1 MQLTPRQSISLC
13 LNLGFGKI
21 LAVSALSAAFFSPL
35 AFADNVSDINT
46 LIRNGQF
53 GEAITKVDAALT
65 QTPRDKQLRFMK
77 GVILTE
83 QNKPAEAIVVFTRM
97 TEDFPELPEP
107 YNNLAVLFAA
117 GGQYDKARASLEMAI
132 RTNPTYST
140 AHENLGD
147 VYAKLASQ
155 AYDKA
160 LQLDSA
166 NITAKTK
173 LTLVRTLVGN
183 NTGGTN
189 PKTGAPVPASA
200 PAQVAVAPAKPVPE
214 AVKAPVPAIIAKV
227 EAKPVPKIAPKPE
240 PEAEIA
246 KESVAKVEPK
256 AKPEPKPVT
265 KEPVNSA
272 DQDDITNVIYSWA
285 KAWAAEDVT
294 AYLGYYANDFQPA
307 NGLSHKAWVDQ
318 RHARIKGNDN
328 ITVIIGTP
336 KVTVDGN
343 TAIAKFQQ
351 EYDSKQ
357 VHSNAPKTMV
367 MTRQGNKWLIKNERT
382 GS

>member
-1 MQLTPRQSISLC
+1 MPLTPRQSIPLR

-21 LAVSALSAAFFSPL
+21 LTISVLSSALFSPL
-35 AFADNVSDINT
+35 VFADNVTDINT

-53 GEAITKVDAALT
+53 SEALTKVDAALI

-83 QNKPAEAIVVFTRM
+83 ENKPAEAIGVFTKL

-117 GGQYDKARASLEMAI
+117 SGQYDKARASLEMAI

-160 LQLDSA
+160 LQLDSG
-166 NITAKTK
+166 NTTAKTK
-173 LTLVRTLVGN
+173 LTMVRTLVGN

-189 PKTGAPVPASA
+189 PKTGVPVPA
-200 PAQVAVAPAKPVPE
+200 PVVVAAAKPAPE
-214 AVKAPVPAIIAKV
+214 AAKLPTPVVVAKVDTKPAAKV
-227 EAKPVPKIAPKPE
+227 EAQPDPKADV
-240 PEAEIA
+240 A
-246 KESVAKVEPK
+246 KVVVAKVEPK
-256 AKPEPKPVT
+256 TKPEPKPVAKT
-265 KEPVNSA
+265 APVDTN
-272 DQDDITNVIYSWA
+272 QEDITNVIYSWA

-307 NGLSHKAWVDQ
+307 NGMSRKAWVDQ

-328 ITVIIGTP
+328 ITVKIATP

-343 TAIAKFQQ
+343 TATAKFQQ

-357 VHSNAPKTMV
+357 VHSNAPKTMI
-367 MTRQGNKWLIKNERT
+367 MTKQGNKWLIQQERT

>member
-1 MQLTPRQSISLC
+1 MPLTPRQSIPLR

-21 LAVSALSAAFFSPL
+21 LTISLLSSALFSPL
-35 AFADNVSDINT
+35 VFADNMTDINT

-53 GEAITKVDAALT
+53 SEALTKVDAALI

-83 QNKPAEAIVVFTRM
+83 ENKPVEAIGVFTKL

-117 GGQYDKARASLEMAI
+117 SGQYDKARASLEMAI

-160 LQLDSA
+160 LQLDSG
-166 NITAKTK
+166 NTTAKTK
-173 LTLVRTLVGN
+173 LTMVRTLVGN

-189 PKTGAPVPASA
+189 PKTGVPVPA
-200 PAQVAVAPAKPVPE
+200 PVVVAAAKPAPE
-214 AVKAPVPAIIAKV
+214 AVKLPTPVVAKVDTKPAAKV
-227 EAKPVPKIAPKPE
+227 EAQPE
-240 PEAEIA
+240 PKADVA
-246 KESVAKVEPK
+246 KVVVAKVEPK
-256 AKPEPKPVT
+256 TKPEPKLVAKAAPVDT
-265 KEPVNSA
+265 NQE
-272 DQDDITNVIYSWA
+272 DITNVIYSWA

-294 AYLGYYANDFQPA
+294 AYLSYYANDFQPA
-307 NGLSHKAWVDQ
+307 NGMSRKAWVDQ

-328 ITVIIGTP
+328 ITVKIATP

-343 TAIAKFQQ
+343 TATAKFQQ

-357 VHSNAPKTMV
+357 VHSNAPKTMI
-367 MTRQGNKWLIKNERT
+367 MTKQGNKWLIQQERT

>member
-1 MQLTPRQSISLC
+1 MQLTPRQSIPLR

-21 LAVSALSAAFFSPL
+21 LAVSVLSATLFSPL
-35 AFADNVSDINT
+35 ALADNITDINT
-46 LIRNGQF
+46 LIRSGQF
-53 GEAITKVDAALT
+53 GEAITKVDAALAL
-65 QTPRDKQLRFMK
+65 TPRDKQLRFMK
-77 GVILTE
+77 GVILSE
-83 QNKPAEAIVVFTRM
+83 QNKPVEAIAVFSKL

-166 NITAKTK
+166 NTTAKTK
-173 LTLVRTLVGN
+173 LTMVRTLVGN

-189 PKTGAPVPASA
+189 PKTGVPVPV
-200 PAQVAVAPAKPVPE
+200 PVVVAATKPVPD
-214 AVKAPVPAIIAKV
+214 VPKLPAPVV
-227 EAKPVPKIAPKPE
+227 
-240 PEAEIA
+240 
-246 KESVAKVEPK
+246 VAKVETKPASIALEKPEPKAEVPKVAVTNVEQK
-256 AKPEPKPVT
+256 AKPEPKPVAKVVVGT
-265 KEPVNSA
+265 
-272 DQDDITNVIYSWA
+272 DQEDITNVIYSWA

-307 NGLSHKAWVDQ
+307 NGLSRKAWIDQ

-328 ITVIIGTP
+328 ITVKIGTP

-343 TAIAKFQQ
+343 TATARFQQ

-367 MTRQGNKWLIKNERT
+367 LTKQGNKWLIKNERT

>member
-1 MQLTPRQSISLC
+1 MPLTPRQYFPPRLTSC
-13 LNLGFGKI
+13 FGKI
-21 LAVSALSAAFFSPL
+21 LAVSALSAALFAPP
-35 AFADNVSDINT
+35 AFADNMADIST
-46 LIRNGQF
+46 LIRAGQF
-53 GEAITKVDAALT
+53 GEALTKVDAALI

-83 QNKPAEAIVVFTRM
+83 QNKPGEAIVVFTKL

-166 NITAKTK
+166 NTTAKTK
-173 LTLVRTLVGN
+173 LTMVRTLVGN

-189 PKTGAPVPASA
+189 PKTG
-200 PAQVAVAPAKPVPE
+200 VAVAAPAPVAAIAAKPAP
-214 AVKAPVPAIIAKV
+214 APVVVAKLD
-227 EAKPVPKIAPKPE
+227 PKPE
-240 PEAEIA
+240 PKLE
-246 KESVAKVEPK
+246 
-256 AKPEPKPVT
+256 AKPEPKPAPKVEVA
-265 KEPVNSA
+265 KVEAKVEPKPKPEPKPVAKAPVVSA
-272 DQDDITNVIYSWA
+272 DQEEITNVIYSWA
-285 KAWAAEDVT
+285 KAWAAEDVQ
-294 AYLGYYANDFQPA
+294 AYLAYYASDFEPT
-307 NGLSHKAWVDQ
+307 NGLSRKAWVQQ
-318 RHARIKGNDN
+318 RQDRIKGNDN
-328 ITVIIGTP
+328 ITIKIETP
-336 KVTVDGN
+336 KVTVNGS
-343 TAIAKFQQ
+343 TATAKFQQ
-351 EYDSKQ
+351 AYTSKQ
-357 VHSNAPKTMV
+357 VRSNAPKTMV
-367 MTRQGNKWLIKNERT
+367 MTKQGGKWLIKQERT

>member
-1 MQLTPRQSISLC
+1 MQLTPRQSIPLR

-21 LAVSALSAAFFSPL
+21 LTISVLSSALFSPL
-35 AFADNVSDINT
+35 VFADNVTDINT

-53 GEAITKVDAALT
+53 SEALTKVDAALI

-83 QNKPAEAIVVFTRM
+83 ENKPTEAIGVFTKL

-117 GGQYDKARASLEMAI
+117 SGQYDKARASLEMAI

-160 LQLDSA
+160 LQLDSG
-166 NITAKTK
+166 NTTAKTK
-173 LTLVRTLVGN
+173 LTMVRTLVGN

-189 PKTGAPVPASA
+189 PKTGVPVPALVV
-200 PAQVAVAPAKPVPE
+200 VAAAKPAPE
-214 AVKAPVPAIIAKV
+214 AVKLPTPVVVAAKVDTKPAAKV
-227 EAKPVPKIAPKPE
+227 ETQPE
-240 PEAEIA
+240 PKADVA
-246 KESVAKVEPK
+246 KVVVAKVEPK
-256 AKPEPKPVT
+256 TQPEPKPVAKAT
-265 KEPVNSA
+265 PVDTN
-272 DQDDITNVIYSWA
+272 QEDITNVIYSWA

-294 AYLGYYANDFQPA
+294 AYLSYYANDFQPA
-307 NGLSHKAWVDQ
+307 NGMSRKAWVDQ
-318 RHARIKGNDN
+318 RHERIKGNDN
-328 ITVIIGTP
+328 ITVKIATP

-343 TAIAKFQQ
+343 TATAKFQQ

-357 VHSNAPKTMV
+357 VHSNAPKTMI
-367 MTRQGNKWLIKNERT
+367 MTKQGNKWLIQQERT

>member
-1 MQLTPRQSISLC
+1 MQLTPRQSIPPSL
-13 LNLGFGKI
+13 NSSFGKI
-21 LAVSALSAAFFSPL
+21 LAISMLSAALFTPL
-35 AFADNVSDINT
+35 AFADSMTDINT
-46 LIRNGQF
+46 LIRAGQF
-53 GEAITKVDAALT
+53 GEALTKVDTALI

-83 QNKPAEAIVVFTRM
+83 QNKPGEAIVVFTKM

-166 NITAKTK
+166 NTTAKTK
-173 LTLVRTLVGN
+173 LTMVRTLVGN

-189 PKTGAPVPASA
+189 PKTGAPATATAPVAIAQAKPAPEVAKA
-200 PAQVAVAPAKPVPE
+200 PAPMPAPAPVVIAKIEP
-214 AVKAPVPAIIAKV
+214 KPAIKV
-227 EAKPVPKIAPKPE
+227 EAKPEPK
-240 PEAEIA
+240 AE
-246 KESVAKVEPK
+246 VAKVEPK
-256 AKPEPKPVT
+256 PKPEPKPVA
-265 KEPVNSA
+265 KAPVVNA
-272 DQDDITNVIYSWA
+272 DQEDITNVIYSWA

-307 NGLSHKAWVDQ
+307 NGISRKAWVDQ

-328 ITVIIGTP
+328 ITIKIGTP
-336 KVTVDGN
+336 KVTVAGN
-343 TAIAKFQQ
+343 TATAKFQQ

-367 MTRQGNKWLIKNERT
+367 MTRQGNKWLIQQERT

>member
-1 MQLTPRQSISLC
+1 M
-13 LNLGFGKI
+13 
-21 LAVSALSAAFFSPL
+21 LSAALFTPR
-35 AFADNVSDINT
+35 AFADSLTDINA
-46 LIRNGQF
+46 LVRAGQF
-53 GEAITKVDAALT
+53 GEAITKVDSALL
-65 QTPRDKQLRFMK
+65 QTPRDKQLRFLK

-83 QNKPAEAIVVFTRM
+83 QNKPAEAIAVFTKL

-117 GGQYDKARASLEMAI
+117 SGQYDKARASLEMAI

-166 NITAKTK
+166 NTTAKTK
-173 LTLVRTLVGN
+173 LTMIRTLVGN

-189 PKTGAPVPASA
+189 PKTGAPA
-200 PAQVAVAPAKPVPE
+200 PVATAPAKPAPE
-214 AVKAPVPAIIAKV
+214 AAKAPPPVATAPAKPAPEAAKAPPPVVVAKIEPKPATKV
-227 EAKPVPKIAPKPE
+227 EAKPEPKADAPGVP
-240 PEAEIA
+240 
-246 KESVAKVEPK
+246 VAKVEPK
-256 AKPEPKPVT
+256 AKPEPKPVA
-265 KEPVNSA
+265 KAPAINS
-272 DQDDITNVIYSWA
+272 DQEDITNVITSWA

-307 NGLSHKAWVDQ
+307 NGMSRKAWVDQ

-328 ITVIIGTP
+328 ITIKIGTP
-336 KVTVDGN
+336 KVTINGN
-343 TAIAKFQQ
+343 TATARFQQ

-367 MTRQGNKWLIKNERT
+367 MTKQGNKWLIQQERT

>member
-1 MQLTPRQSISLC
+1 MPLTSRPPILPRPTSRFS
-13 LNLGFGKI
+13 KI
-21 LAVSALSAAFFSPL
+21 LIVSALSAALFAPP
-35 AFADNVSDINT
+35 AFADNMADINT
-46 LIRNGQF
+46 LIRAGQF
-53 GEAITKVDAALT
+53 GEALTKVDGALI

-83 QNKPAEAIVVFTRM
+83 QNKPSEAIVVFTKL

-166 NITAKTK
+166 NTTAKTK
-173 LTLVRTLVGN
+173 LTMVRTLVGN

-189 PKTGAPVPASA
+189 PKTGVPVSA
-200 PAQVAVAPAKPVPE
+200 PTAIAAAKPAPTAPAPAAATAPSGI
-214 AVKAPVPAIIAKV
+214 AKAPAPIVIAKAEV
-227 EAKPVPKIAPKPE
+227 KPE
-240 PEAEIA
+240 PKVEDTKPILP
-246 KESVAKVEPK
+246 KVEPK
-256 AKPEPKPVT
+256 AKPEPKAVPKAPVI
-265 KEPVNSA
+265 NA
-272 DQDDITNVIYSWA
+272 DQEDITNLIYSWA

-294 AYLGYYANDFQPA
+294 AYLGYYDNDFQPA
-307 NGLSHKAWVDQ
+307 TGISRKAWVDQ
-318 RHARIKGNDN
+318 RHERIKGNDD
-328 ITVIIGTP
+328 ITIKIGTP
-336 KVTVDGN
+336 KVTIDGA
-343 TAIAKFQQ
+343 TATAKFQQ
-351 EYDSKQ
+351 EYTSKQ
-357 VHSNAPKTMV
+357 VRSNAPKTMV
-367 MTRQGNKWLIKNERT
+367 LTKQGNKWLIKQERT